1 MVEEK
6 SEARVEYMTCYISY
20 RPQDGS
26 DVKKEILWNRSFNF
40 CLRQTTLL
48 RPYRMLKGR
57 IEWWKDEI
65 KIKAVVQLSAWE
77 NLGLQWG
84 GTGFKDFQNFHG
96 SLFIKYPR
104 PSHDLMAQ
112 NPAKCPIGNT
122 HSSCKFAC
130 EENPT
135 ADLIYCSFTRTETSR
150 GGGRLLERVKC
161 HMPSLRLLTLFAC
174 KCSKEVLVGNIL
186 LLKFTE
192 HRSLAENIEYL
203 LPQLAYQ
210 IVMS

>member
-65 KIKAVVQLSAWE
+65 KAGVQLSAWE

-84 GTGFKDFQNFHG
+84 GTGFKDFQNFNG
-96 SLFIKYPR
+96 SLFRKYPR

-150 GGGRLLERVKC
+150 VEGRLIERVEC
-161 HMPSLRLLTLFAC
+161 HMLFTAVEIIRLQMLR
-174 KCSKEVLVGNIL
+174 
-186 LLKFTE
+186 
-192 HRSLAENIEYL
+192 RSSSGRY
-203 LPQLAYQ
+203 
-210 IVMS
+210 

>member
-26 DVKKEILWNRSFNF
+26 DVIKEILWNRSFNF

-65 KIKAVVQLSAWE
+65 KAVVQLSAWE

-84 GTGFKDFQNFHG
+84 GTGFKDFQNFNG
-96 SLFIKYPR
+96 SLFRKYPR

-203 LPQLAYQ
+203 LPQPAYQ

>member
-65 KIKAVVQLSAWE
+65 KAVVQLSAWE

-84 GTGFKDFQNFHG
+84 GTGFKDFQNFNG
-96 SLFIKYPR
+96 SLFRKYPR

-203 LPQLAYQ
+203 LPQPAYQ

>member
-65 KIKAVVQLSAWE
+65 KAVVQLSAWE
-77 NLGLQWG
+77 NFGLQWG
-84 GTGFKDFQNFHG
+84 GTGFKDFQNFNG
-96 SLFIKYPR
+96 SLFRKYPR

-203 LPQLAYQ
+203 LPQPAYQ

>member
-40 CLRQTTLL
+40 CLRHTTLL

-65 KIKAVVQLSAWE
+65 KAGVQLSAWE

-84 GTGFKDFQNFHG
+84 GTGFKDFQNFNG
-96 SLFIKYPR
+96 SLFRKYPR

-203 LPQLAYQ
+203 LPQPAYQ

>member
-26 DVKKEILWNRSFNF
+26 DVIKDILWNRSFNF

-65 KIKAVVQLSAWE
+65 KAVVQLSAWE
-77 NLGLQWG
+77 NLVLQWG
-84 GTGFKDFQNFHG
+84 GTGFKDFQNFNG
-96 SLFIKYPR
+96 SLFRKYPH

-203 LPQLAYQ
+203 LPQPAYQ

>member
-65 KIKAVVQLSAWE
+65 KAGVQLSAWE

-84 GTGFKDFQNFHG
+84 GTGFKDFQNFNG
-96 SLFIKYPR
+96 SLYRKYPR

-203 LPQLAYQ
+203 LPQPAYQ

>member
-1 MVEEK
+1 
-6 SEARVEYMTCYISY
+6 
-20 RPQDGS
+20 
-26 DVKKEILWNRSFNF
+26 
-40 CLRQTTLL
+40 
-48 RPYRMLKGR
+48 MLKGR
-57 IEWWKDEI
+57 IEWWKDE
-65 KIKAVVQLSAWE
+65 IKAVVQLSAWE

-84 GTGFKDFQNFHG
+84 GTGFKDFQNFNG
-96 SLFIKYPR
+96 SLFRKYPR

-203 LPQLAYQ
+203 LPQPAYQ

>member
-26 DVKKEILWNRSFNF
+26 DVIKEILWNRSFNF

-65 KIKAVVQLSAWE
+65 KAVVQLSAWE

-84 GTGFKDFQNFHG
+84 GTGFKDFQNFNG
-96 SLFIKYPR
+96 SLFRKYPR

-112 NPAKCPIGNT
+112 NLAKCPIGNT

-203 LPQLAYQ
+203 LPQPAYQ

>member
-1 MVEEK
+1 
-6 SEARVEYMTCYISY
+6 MTCYISY

-26 DVKKEILWNRSFNF
+26 DVIKDILWNRSFNF

-65 KIKAVVQLSAWE
+65 KAVVQLSAWE
-77 NLGLQWG
+77 NLVLQWG
-84 GTGFKDFQNFHG
+84 GTGFKDFQNFNG
-96 SLFIKYPR
+96 SLFRKYPR

-203 LPQLAYQ
+203 LPQPAYQ

>member
-26 DVKKEILWNRSFNF
+26 DVIKEILWNRSFNF

-57 IEWWKDEI
+57 IEWMKDEI
-65 KIKAVVQLSAWE
+65 KAGVQLSAWE

-84 GTGFKDFQNFHG
+84 GTGFKDFQNFNG
-96 SLFIKYPR
+96 SLFRKYPR

-203 LPQLAYQ
+203 LPQPAYQ

>member
-65 KIKAVVQLSAWE
+65 KAGVQLSAWE

-84 GTGFKDFQNFHG
+84 GTGFKDFQNFNG
-96 SLFIKYPR
+96 SLFRKYPH

-203 LPQLAYQ
+203 LPQPAYQ

>member
-65 KIKAVVQLSAWE
+65 KAVVQLSAWE

-84 GTGFKDFQNFHG
+84 GTGFKDFQNFNG
-96 SLFIKYPR
+96 SLFRKYPR

-135 ADLIYCSFTRTETSR
+135 AYLIYCSFTRTKTSS
-150 GGGRLLERVKC
+150 GGGRLLERVKY

-192 HRSLAENIEYL
+192 HRSLAENIENL
-203 LPQLAYQ
+203 LPQPAYQ

>member
-57 IEWWKDEI
+57 IEWWKDE
-65 KIKAVVQLSAWE
+65 IKAVVQLSAWE

-203 LPQLAYQ
+203 LPQPAYQ

>member
-26 DVKKEILWNRSFNF
+26 DVIKEILWNRSFNF

-65 KIKAVVQLSAWE
+65 KAGVQLSAWE

-84 GTGFKDFQNFHG
+84 GTGFKDFQNFNG
-96 SLFIKYPR
+96 SLFRKYPR

-203 LPQLAYQ
+203 LPQPAYQ

>member
-26 DVKKEILWNRSFNF
+26 DVIKEILWNRSFNF

-65 KIKAVVQLSAWE
+65 KAVVQLSAWE

-84 GTGFKDFQNFHG
+84 GTGFKDFQNFNG
-96 SLFIKYPR
+96 SLFRKYPR

-161 HMPSLRLLTLFAC
+161 HMTSLRLLTLFAC

-203 LPQLAYQ
+203 LPQPAYQ

>member
-26 DVKKEILWNRSFNF
+26 DVIKEILWNRSFNF

-57 IEWWKDEI
+57 IEWWKDEM
-65 KIKAVVQLSAWE
+65 KAVVQLSAWE
-77 NLGLQWG
+77 NLGMQWG
-84 GTGFKDFQNFHG
+84 GTGFKDFQNFNG
-96 SLFIKYPR
+96 SLFRKYPR

-161 HMPSLRLLTLFAC
+161 LLTLFAC
-174 KCSKEVLVGNIL
+174 KCSEEVLVGNIW

-203 LPQLAYQ
+203 LPQPAYQ

>member
-1 MVEEK
+1 
-6 SEARVEYMTCYISY
+6 MTCYISY

-26 DVKKEILWNRSFNF
+26 DVIKEILWNRSFNF

-65 KIKAVVQLSAWE
+65 KAGVQLSAWE

-84 GTGFKDFQNFHG
+84 GTGFKDFQNFNG
-96 SLFIKYPR
+96 SLFRKYPR

-203 LPQLAYQ
+203 LPQPAYQ

>member
-65 KIKAVVQLSAWE
+65 KAGVQLSAWE

-84 GTGFKDFQNFHG
+84 GTGFKDFQNFNG
-96 SLFIKYPR
+96 SLFRKYPR

-203 LPQLAYQ
+203 LPQPAYQ

>member
-20 RPQDGS
+20 RTQEGS

-57 IEWWKDEI
+57 IEWWKDEM
-65 KIKAVVQLSAWE
+65 KAVVQLSAWE

-84 GTGFKDFQNFHG
+84 GTGVEDFQNFNG
-96 SLFIKYPR
+96 SLFRKYPR

-203 LPQLAYQ
+203 LPQPAYQ